1 MRKKERVKVRKG
13 RIHESVVSYNFETA
27 KIIWRDGKGFSS
39 LNAQTNP
46 YMAGK

>member
-13 RIHESVVSYNFETA
+13 RIHESVVSYDFETA
-27 KIIWRDGKGFSS
+27 KIIWREGFSS